1 MQSRSARS
9 STVLVSL
16 LAIASALT
24 LPGCGGTR
32 VVQEQAEPSSTDARV
47 YFIRKKFPPYLYTV
61 SLKANGVLL
70 ASIRNDDYVVVK
82 VPLGMNKIEFDAPLD
97 GKDFEFEL
105 PVTSDPMYVLV
116 TNDGY
121 DSGGTTIIQTS
132 AVVTPTVLVDIN
144 WRFRFSPISRAEAQR
159 VVEEL
164 GREWK

>member
-1 MQSRSARS
+1 MQGKW
-9 STVLVSL
+9 L
-16 LAIASALT
+16 LAIVLALT

-32 VVQEQAEPSSTDARV
+32 VVQE
-47 YFIRKKFPPYLYTV
+47 L
-61 SLKANGVLL
+61 
-70 ASIRNDDYVVVK
+70 
-82 VPLGMNKIEFDAPLD
+82 DAPID
-97 GKDFEFEL
+97 GKDFEFDL

-121 DSGGTTIIQTS
+121 DSAGTTIVQTS

-159 VVEEL
+159 LVEEF